1 MLKQSRDFH
10 IEKLGGKHKEK
21 ILDFDCGHPDINDF
35 VRKDIFEYQK
45 QKLGVSYVLAD
56 SEGMILSF
64 ITLAMGSVKLPPPF
78 VFRVP
83 EISEVPNQLPAL
95 KIGRLGTQKTEQKKG
110 YAKELIEYATFLA
123 IEFGD
128 KIGCYYLTLDAYQE
142 NIEIYKK
149 RGFIPFFSE
158 LKGRETMPMF
168 MEIYPR
174 QQQTS

>member
-1 MLKQSRDFH
+1 MPAQNRDFH
-10 IEKLGGKHKEK
+10 IEKLGEKH
-21 ILDFDCGHPDINDF
+21 IATLRDFDCGNPDINDF
-35 VRKDIFEYQK
+35 AHKDIFEYQK
-45 QKLGVSYVLAD
+45 QKLGVSYALTN
-56 SEGMILSF
+56 SEGRTLSF

-78 VFRVP
+78 AFRVP

-128 KIGCYYLTLDAYQE
+128 KIGCYYLTLDAYPE
-142 NIEIYKK
+142 NVEIYKK
-149 RGFIPFFSE
+149 RGFVPFFPE

-174 QQQTS
+174 RQND